1 MHHRPSFHYPFMF
14 LASLFLDQG
23 IEFSLGCALV
33 GLLAAGV
40 LIRMVLASSA
50 GNEKMREIAGA
61 VQAGARAYLNRQ
73 VRTIA
78 AIAVVVMGLVFWAK
92 GLPTTVGFVVGAVCS
107 LAAGYIGMMV
117 AVRANVRT
125 TQAASVGAH
134 PALKVA
140 FNGGAVTG
148 VLVVAL
154 VFLALRAPL
163 VLRVPLAPRALR
175 VLRVPRVPRDLLV
188 LLVLL
193 GLLGLRALL
202 PELLKTHCRNL
213 NLMIVQ

>member
-148 VLVVAL
+148 LLVVAL
-154 VFLALRAPL
+154 
-163 VLRVPLAPRALR
+163 
-175 VLRVPRVPRDLLV
+175 
-188 LLVLL
+188 
-193 GLLGLRALL
+193 GLLW
-202 PELLKTHCRNL
+202 
-213 NLMIVQ
+213 